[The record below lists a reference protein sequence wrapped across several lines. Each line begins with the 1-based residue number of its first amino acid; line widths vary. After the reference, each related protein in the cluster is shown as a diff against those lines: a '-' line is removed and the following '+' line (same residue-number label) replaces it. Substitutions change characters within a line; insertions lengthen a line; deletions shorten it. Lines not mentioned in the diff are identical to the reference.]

1 MQRLCVTSSGILLE
15 LPPFVFCFLL
25 LVCLVEEV
33 ELPLAGAIFKGFYI
47 SQVISIVYASI
58 GIIYCTCLYNLFDKI
73 FSLSLN

>member
-33 ELPLAGAIFKGFYI
+33 ALPLAGAIFKGFYI

-58 GIIYCTCLYNLFDKI
+58 GIIYCTCL
-73 FSLSLN
+73 